1 MEIKQEISIVKRI
14 IKLSLPVMMGEI
26 MFSILSFVDRFYI
39 AKLGINEAA
48 GSSLSSTIVWV
59 LIALSTLITGGTI
72 ALVSRMVGEKN
83 EKGVTKSAEQ
93 SMLLAL
99 FLGLFLGGIT
109 YLFSADIIGFFNA
122 EPVVERLGIEYFSIL
137 LLGYPLIMIGST
149 SGVIFQS
156 SGNTKTPMLIFTGM
170 SIMNIILDPMLI
182 FGFDLFS
189 IPAMGVRGAA
199 LATVI
204 SELVACTWIAVL
216 LYRDK
221 KLKLN
226 FLSTFI
232 PDFVMIKR
240 ILKIGMWSG
249 MNSLSRPLSAI
260 FLQKIITFHGT
271 YFVAAFSF
279 GIQWISIV
287 FIFMQGM
294 RVAISTLV
302 GQFLGQNNHQGAE
315 DTTKAG
321 LQFGYV
327 FIAII
332 MAIGMPLSKYA
343 ISIFT
348 ADSTVIEAGSWYLI
362 IVLAGM
368 LFEVPMTVYAAGFN
382 GAGDTAPPTIIAF
395 FSNWVG
401 KIGFAAIATYYFD
414 LGINWVWFAITLSL
428 IIEGIGLSIWF
439 KRGKWKHKT
448 V

>member
-1 MEIKQEISIVKRI
+1 MEIQQEVSIVKRI
-14 IKLSLPVMMGEI
+14 LKLSLPVMMGEI

-83 EKGVTKSAEQ
+83 EKGVAKSAEQ
-93 SMLLAL
+93 SILLAL
-99 FLGLFLGGIT
+99 VLGLVLGGIT
-109 YLFSADIIGFFNA
+109 YFFSADIIGFFNA

-137 LLGYPLIMIGST
+137 LLGYPLIMLGST

-156 SGNTKTPMLIFTGM
+156 SGNTKTPMMIFSGM
-170 SIMNIILDPMLI
+170 SLMNIILDPMFI
-182 FGFDLFS
+182 FGFGP

-199 LATVI
+199 LATVL

-232 PDFVMIKR
+232 PDLTMIKR
-240 ILKIGMWSG
+240 IFKIGMWSG

-260 FLQKIITFHGT
+260 FLQRIITSHGT

-321 LQFGYV
+321 LQFGYI
-327 FIAII
+327 FILIV
-332 MAIGMPLSKYA
+332 MAIGIPLSEPA
-343 ISIFT
+343 IGIFT
-348 ADSTVIEAGSWYLI
+348 SDPAVIEAGSSYLV
-362 IVLAGM
+362 IVFVGM
-368 LFEVPMTVYAAGFN
+368 LFNVPMTVCAAAFN
-382 GAGDTAPPTIIAF
+382 GAGDTAPPTIVAFIA
-395 FSNWVG
+395 NWIG
-401 KIGFAAIATYYFD
+401 KIGFAAVATYSFG
-414 LGINWVWFAITLSL
+414 LGINWVWLAITLS
-428 IIEGIGLSIWF
+428 IVIEGIGLSIWF
-439 KRGKWKHKT
+439 KRGKWKHK
-448 V
+448 VV